1 MSSLW
6 QDLRYAL
13 RLLRRAPM
21 FTAVAVLTLALGLGA
36 NISIFSLV
44 DTIYFRSLPLA
55 DPDRTLRVLD
65 SNRGPDGHL
74 STFGMHSPNVV
85 MFRETASAFDGM
97 VALSGNSLTLAG
109 GTEPER
115 ISVVYR
121 SKGWSSTLKVQPVLG
136 RDFLPEEERKG
147 LGSGS
152 ALISDRLWQRRFGGK
167 ASVLQQSVT
176 LGNQIFRVVGV
187 MPHAFNFPYDADI
200 WLPYAVDRTDP
211 SREFAVFAHIKPGFT
226 PQQARESLAQA
237 TARIKET
244 YPATPPGYQVASITL
259 RENLNDNQERTMF
272 ALLCVV
278 GFLLLL
284 TCINIANLLLARSAV
299 RAREFAIRAA
309 LGASRA
315 RQLQQSMTESV
326 LLAVAG
332 CGCALLLSS
341 WLNRYLATLLPADFR
356 LQLGMLTPEL
366 DHRVLLFGLTLSLM
380 TGIFAGLFPGLGH
393 ARDDSANALRQAG
406 RSGSGAG
413 RTAHRVL
420 NGFVIAQTAL
430 ALVLTAGAALM
441 TEHFRRLQTRDLGF
455 EPHQLLTM
463 QITPSQMDYPAGPHR
478 TVLLD
483 RMLQAVRATP
493 GVSAVAATTVNP
505 LGGGTWGAPI
515 IIEGTDISERRADFI
530 VNHRL
535 VSSDIFHTMNIP
547 VLRGRPF
554 SDLDNERGE
563 PVAIV
568 SKDMAQRFWPN
579 VDALGKRLRMDRPN
593 ARWLTV
599 VGIVGNVHDA
609 GDPGDPR
616 ETWYLPYAQNAE
628 TAAADSIYLMVRVR
642 SDSPSSMVSS
652 IKQAVWQADKSLAV
666 YDISLMDR
674 YYSETL
680 ERDRLG
686 ARVMSFFGGFG
697 LLLAALGVYGVMAF
711 SVIQRTHEIGIR
723 MALGAT
729 SNQVLS
735 SVLLR
740 GLKLSCAG
748 LAIGVLVTVAMNRVF
763 TSFLSEVH
771 GLEIVPLLFSAGVLL
786 AVAFVACYV
795 PARRGASLDPLVAL
809 RFD

>member
-1 MSSLW
+1 
-6 QDLRYAL
+6 
-13 RLLRRAPM
+13 M
-21 FTAVAVLTLALGLGA
+21 FTAVAILTLALGLGA
-36 NISIFSLV
+36 NISIFCLV
-44 DTIYFRSLPLA
+44 NTIFFRILPLA

-74 STFGMHSPNVV
+74 STFGMHSPHVV
-85 MFRETASAFDGM
+85 MFRESASAFDGM
-97 VALSGNSLTLAG
+97 VALSGDSLTLAG
-109 GTEPER
+109 GTEPQR

-121 SKGWSSTLKVQPVLG
+121 SAGWSSTLKVQPILG
-136 RDFLPEEERKG
+136 RDFLPQEESKG
-147 LGSGS
+147 LGSGV
-152 ALISDRLWQRRFGGK
+152 ALISDRLWQRRFGGS

-176 LGNQIFRVVGV
+176 LDNQIFRVVGI
-187 MPHAFNFPYDADI
+187 MPRSFNFPYDADI
-200 WLPYAVDRTDP
+200 WLPFAVDRIDP
-211 SREFAVFAHIKPGFT
+211 AREFAVFAHIKPGFT
-226 PQQARESLAQA
+226 AQQAHESLTQI
-237 TARIKET
+237 TARIKEI
-244 YPATPPGYQVASITL
+244 YPATPPGYQVTSITL

-284 TCINIANLLLARSAV
+284 TCVNVANLLLARSAV

-315 RQLQQSMTESV
+315 RQLQQTMTESL
-326 LLAVAG
+326 LLAIAG

-341 WLNRYLATLLPADFR
+341 WLNRYLATLLPSDFR
-356 LQLGMLTPEL
+356 LQLGMSIPEL
-366 DHRVLLFGLTLSLM
+366 DHRVLLFGITLSLLA
-380 TGIFAGLFPGLGH
+380 GIFAGLFPGLGH
-393 ARDDSANALRQAG
+393 ARDDSANTLKQAG
-406 RSGSGAG
+406 RSGSGGG
-413 RTAHRVL
+413 RTTHRLL

-441 TEHFRRLQTRDLGF
+441 NEHFRGLQTRDLGF
-455 EPHQLLTM
+455 ETHQLLTM
-463 QITPSQMDYPAGPHR
+463 QITPSQINYPPGSRR
-478 TVLLD
+478 TVLVD
-483 RMLQAVRATP
+483 RMLHAVCATP
-493 GVSAVAATTVNP
+493 GIAAAAATTVNP

-515 IIEGTDISERRADFI
+515 IIEGTEAGGRNADFI

-535 VSSDIFHTMNIP
+535 VSSDIFRTMNIP
-547 VLRGRPF
+547 LLRGRTF
-554 SDLDNERGE
+554 SDLDNERGQ

-579 VDALGKRLRMDRPN
+579 ADALGKRLRMDRPN
-593 ARWLTV
+593 APWLTV

-616 ETWYLPYAQNAE
+616 ETWYLPYAQNAG
-628 TAAADSIYLMVRVR
+628 TAAADSIYLMVRVQ
-642 SDSPSSMVSS
+642 SDSPTVVASV
-652 IKQAVWQADKSLAV
+652 KQAVWQADKTLAV
-666 YDISLMDR
+666 YDVSLMDR
-674 YYSETL
+674 YYSESL

-711 SVIQRTHEIGIR
+711 AVIQRTHEIGIR

-735 SVLLR
+735 GVLLR
-740 GLKLSCAG
+740 GLRLSCAG
-748 LAIGVLVTVAMNRVF
+748 LVIGLLITIAMNRVL
-763 TSFLSEVH
+763 TSFLTEVH

-786 AVAFVACYV
+786 AVAFAASYV
-795 PARRGASLDPLVAL
+795 PARRGAALDPLVAL

>member
-6 QDLRYAL
+6 QDLRYTL

-44 DTIYFRSLPLA
+44 NTIYFRSLPLA

-74 STFGMHSPNVV
+74 STFGMHSPHVV

-97 VALSGNSLTLAG
+97 VALSGDSLTLAG

-121 SKGWSSTLKVQPVLG
+121 SEGWSSTLKVQPTMG

-147 LGSGS
+147 LGSGV
-152 ALISDRLWQRRFGGK
+152 ALISSRLWQRRFGGSTS
-167 ASVLQQSVT
+167 ALQQSVT
-176 LGNQIFRVVGV
+176 LDNQIFRVVGV
-187 MPHAFNFPYDADI
+187 MPAGFNFPYDADV
-200 WLPYAVDRTDP
+200 WLPFAVDRTNP
-211 SREFAVFAHIKPGFT
+211 AREFAVFTHIKPGVT
-226 PQQARESLAQA
+226 PEQARESLAQV

-244 YPATPPGYQVASITL
+244 YPVTPPGYEVTSITL
-259 RENLNDNQERTMF
+259 RENLNGNQERTMF

-284 TCINIANLLLARSAV
+284 TCVNVANLLLARSAV

-315 RQLQQSMTESV
+315 RQLQQTMTESV
-326 LLAVAG
+326 LLAIAG

-341 WLNRYLATLLPADFR
+341 WLNRYLATLLPSDFR
-356 LQLGMLTPEL
+356 LQLGMPTPEL
-366 DHRVLLFGLTLSLM
+366 DHRVLLFGLTLSLLA
-380 TGIFAGLFPGLGH
+380 GIFAGLFPGLGN
-393 ARDDSANALRQAG
+393 ARDNSANALKQAG

-413 RTAHRVL
+413 RVTHRVL

-441 TEHFRRLQTRDLGF
+441 AEHFRRLQTLELGF

-463 QITPSQMDYPAGPHR
+463 QITPSQIDYPAGPRR
-478 TVLLD
+478 TVLVD

-493 GVSAVAATTVNP
+493 GVTAAAATTVNP
-505 LGGGTWGAPI
+505 LGGGTWSAPI
-515 IIEGTDISERRADFI
+515 IIEGTDISGRSADYI

-547 VLRGRPF
+547 VLRGRAF
-554 SDLDNERGE
+554 SELDNDRSER
-563 PVAIV
+563 VAIV

-579 VDALGKRLRMDRPN
+579 ADALGKRLRIDRPN
-593 ARWLTV
+593 ASWLTV
-599 VGIVGNVHDA
+599 VGIVGNVHDT

-616 ETWYLPYAQNAE
+616 ETWYLPYSQNAG

-642 SDSPSSMVSS
+642 SDSASLVTG
-652 IKQAVWQADKSLAV
+652 IKQAMWQADKSLAV

-674 YYSETL
+674 YYSESL

-711 SVIQRTHEIGIR
+711 AVIQRTHEIGIR

-735 SVLLR
+735 EVLIR
-740 GLKLSCAG
+740 GLRLSCAG
-748 LAIGVLVTVAMNRVF
+748 LVIGVLITVGMNRVL

-786 AVAFVACYV
+786 VVAFAACYV
-795 PARRGASLDPLVAL
+795 PARRGAALDPLVAL

>member
-1 MSSLW
+1 MASLW

-21 FTAVAVLTLALGLGA
+21 FTTVAVLTLALGLGA

-44 DTIYFRSLPLA
+44 NTIYFRSLPLA
-55 DPDRTLRVLD
+55 DPDRNLRVLD

-74 STFGMHSPNVV
+74 STFGMHSPHVV

-97 VALSGNSLTLAG
+97 VALSGDSLTLAG

-121 SKGWSSTLKVQPVLG
+121 SEGWSSTLKVQPMLG

-147 LGSGS
+147 LGSGI
-152 ALISDRLWQRRFGGK
+152 ALISNRLWQRRFGGS
-167 ASVLQQSVT
+167 ASALQQSVT

-187 MPHAFNFPYDADI
+187 MPHGFNFPYDADI
-200 WLPYAVDRTDP
+200 WLPFAVDRLDP
-211 SREFAVFAHIKPGFT
+211 AREFAVFAHIKPGLT
-226 PQQARESLAQA
+226 AQRARESLAQV

-244 YPATPPGYQVASITL
+244 YPVTPPGYEVASITL

-284 TCINIANLLLARSAV
+284 TCVNIANLLLARSAV

-315 RQLQQSMTESV
+315 RQLQQNMTESI

-332 CGCALLLSS
+332 CACALLLSS
-341 WLNRYLATLLPADFR
+341 WLNRYLATLLPSDFR
-356 LQLGMLTPEL
+356 LQLGMPTPEL
-366 DHRVLLFGLTLSLM
+366 DHRVLLFGITLSLLA
-380 TGIFAGLFPGLGH
+380 GIFAGLFPGLGH
-393 ARDDSANALRQAG
+393 ARDASANALRQAE

-441 TEHFRRLQTRDLGF
+441 TEHLRRLQIRDLGF
-455 EPHQLLTM
+455 DPHQLLTM
-463 QITPSQMDYPAGPHR
+463 EITPSQYDYPAGPRR
-478 TVLLD
+478 TVLLNS
-483 RMLQAVRATP
+483 MLQAIRTTP
-493 GVSAVAATTVNP
+493 GVAAVAATTVNP
-505 LGGGTWGAPI
+505 LGGGTWGAPVI
-515 IIEGTDISERRADFI
+515 VEGTDISGRSADFI

-535 VSSDIFHTMNIP
+535 VSSDIFHTMDIP
-547 VLRGRPF
+547 VLRGRAF

-579 VDALGKRLRMDRPN
+579 ADALGKHICMDRPN

-642 SDSPSSMVSS
+642 SDSPSMVSS
-652 IKQAVWQADKSLAV
+652 IKQAVWQADKSLAL

-674 YYSETL
+674 YYSESL

-735 SVLLR
+735 GVLMR
-740 GLKLSCAG
+740 GLKLSSAG
-748 LAIGVLVTVAMNRVF
+748 LAIGVLVTVAMNRVL

-771 GLEIVPLLFSAGVLL
+771 GLEILPLLFSAGVLL

-795 PARRGASLDPLVAL
+795 PARRGAGLDPLVAL

>member
-13 RLLRRAPM
+13 RLLGRAPM
-21 FTAVAVLTLALGLGA
+21 FTAVAILTLALGLGA

-44 DTIYFRSLPLA
+44 NTIFFRTLPLA
-55 DPDRTLRVLD
+55 DPDRTLRILD

-74 STFGMHSPNVV
+74 STFGMHSPHVV
-85 MFRETASAFDGM
+85 MLRETESAFDGM
-97 VALSGNSLTLAG
+97 VALSGESQTLLG

-121 SKGWSSTLKVQPVLG
+121 SEGWSSTLKVQPILG
-136 RDFLPEEERKG
+136 RDFLPQEEKKG
-147 LGSGS
+147 TGSGV
-152 ALISDRLWQRRFGGK
+152 ALISDRLWQRRFGGSD
-167 ASVLQQSVT
+167 SVLEQNVT
-176 LGNQIFRVVGV
+176 LDNQIFRVVGV
-187 MPHAFNFPYDADI
+187 LPRGFNFPYDADI
-200 WLPYAVDRTDP
+200 WLPLTVDRTDP
-211 SREFAVFAHIKPGFT
+211 AREFAVFTHIKPGFT
-226 PQQARESLAQA
+226 PKQALESLVPV
-237 TARIKET
+237 TARIKEI
-244 YPATPPGYQVASITL
+244 YPATPPGYQLTGITL
-259 RENLNDNQERTMF
+259 RENLNDNQARTMF

-284 TCINIANLLLARSAV
+284 TCVNVANLLLARSAV

-315 RQLQQSMTESV
+315 RQLQQTMTESL
-326 LLAVAG
+326 LLAIAG
-332 CGCALLLSS
+332 CGCALLLST
-341 WLNRYLATLLPADFR
+341 WLNRYLATLLPSDFR
-356 LQLGMLTPEL
+356 LQLGMPAPEL
-366 DHRVLLFGLTLSLM
+366 DHRVLLFGVTLALLA
-380 TGIFAGLFPGLGH
+380 GIFAGLFPGLGH
-393 ARDDSANALRQAG
+393 ARNDSANTLRQAG
-406 RSGSGAG
+406 RSGSGGG
-413 RTAHRVL
+413 RTTHRVL

-441 TEHFRRLQTRDLGF
+441 TEHFRRLETRDLGF

-463 QITPSQMDYPAGPHR
+463 QITPSQIDYPAGSRR
-478 TVLLD
+478 TVLID
-483 RMLQAVRATP
+483 RMLQAIRATP
-493 GVSAVAATTVNP
+493 GVAAVAATTVNP

-515 IIEGTDISERRADFI
+515 IIEGTDISGRSADFI

-547 VLRGRPF
+547 VLRGRAF
-554 SDLDNERGE
+554 TDLDSERSQ

-579 VDALGKRLRMDRPN
+579 TDALGKRLRVDRPN
-593 ARWLTV
+593 AAWLTV
-599 VGIVGNVHDA
+599 VGIVGNVQDA

-616 ETWYLPYAQNAE
+616 ETWYLPYPQNAG

-642 SDSPSSMVSS
+642 SDSPALVSS

-674 YYSETL
+674 YYSESL

-711 SVIQRTHEIGIR
+711 AVIQRTHEIGIR

-729 SNQVLS
+729 SRQVLS
-735 SVLLR
+735 GVLLR
-740 GLKLSCAG
+740 GLRLSCAG
-748 LAIGVLVTVAMNRVF
+748 LFLGLVMTVAMNRVLA
-763 TSFLSEVH
+763 SFLSEVH
-771 GLEIVPLLFSAGVLL
+771 GLETVPLIFSAVVLL
-786 AVAFVACYV
+786 VVAFAACYL
-795 PARRGASLDPLVAL
+795 PARRGAALDPLVAL

>member
-1 MSSLW
+1 
-6 QDLRYAL
+6 
-13 RLLRRAPM
+13 M
-21 FTAVAVLTLALGLGA
+21 FTAAAVLTLALGLGA

-44 DTIYFRSLPLA
+44 NTIYYRSLPLA

-74 STFGMHSPNVV
+74 STFGMHSPHVV
-85 MFRETASAFDGM
+85 VFRETASAFDGV
-97 VALSGNSLTLAG
+97 VALSGDSLTLVG
-109 GTEPER
+109 GIEPER

-121 SKGWSSTLKVQPVLG
+121 SEGWSSTLKVQPFFG
-136 RDFLPEEERKG
+136 RDFLPQEESKG
-147 LGSGS
+147 LGSGV
-152 ALISDRLWQRRFGGK
+152 ALISDRLWQRRFGGS
-167 ASVLQQSVT
+167 ASVLEQNVT
-176 LGNQIFRVVGV
+176 LDNRIFRVVGV
-187 MPHAFNFPYDADI
+187 MPRGFNFPYDADI
-200 WLPYAVDRTDP
+200 WLPFAVDRIDP
-211 SREFAVFAHIKPGFT
+211 AREFAVFAHFKPGLT
-226 PQQARESLAQA
+226 PRQAREALAPV
-237 TARIKET
+237 TARIKEI
-244 YPATPPGYQVASITL
+244 YPATPPGYQLTSVTL
-259 RENLNDNQERTMF
+259 RENLNDNQARTMF

-284 TCINIANLLLARSAV
+284 TCVNVANLLLGRSAV

-309 LGASRA
+309 LGATRA
-315 RQLQQSMTESV
+315 RQLQQTMTESV
-326 LLAVAG
+326 LLALAG

-341 WLNRYLATLLPADFR
+341 WLNRYLATLLPSDFR
-356 LQLGMLTPEL
+356 LQLGMPTPEL
-366 DHRVLLFGLTLSLM
+366 DHRVLLFGLTLSLL
-380 TGIFAGLFPGLGH
+380 TGIFAGLFPGLSNSQ
-393 ARDDSANALRQAG
+393 DDSANTLKQAG
-406 RSGSGAG
+406 RAGSGGG
-413 RTAHRVL
+413 RVAHRVL
-420 NGFVIAQTAL
+420 NAFVIAQTAL

-463 QITPSQMDYPAGPHR
+463 QITPSQIDYSAGSRR
-478 TVLLD
+478 TVLVD
-483 RMLQAVRATP
+483 GMLQAIRSTP
-493 GVSAVAATTVNP
+493 GVAAVAATTVNP
-505 LGGGTWGAPI
+505 LGGGTWSAPI
-515 IIEGTDISERRADFI
+515 IIEGTDISGRSADFI

-535 VSSDIFHTMNIP
+535 VSSDLFHTMNIP
-547 VLRGRPF
+547 VLRGRAF

-579 VDALGKRLRMDRPN
+579 ADALGKRLRVDRPN

-628 TAAADSIYLMVRVR
+628 TAAAESIYLMVRVR
-642 SDSPSSMVSS
+642 SDSPSMAGS

-666 YDISLMDR
+666 YDISMMDR
-674 YYSETL
+674 YYSESL

-729 SNQVLS
+729 SHQVLS
-735 SVLLR
+735 GVLLR

-748 LAIGVLVTVAMNRVF
+748 LAIGLLVTIAVSRVL
-763 TSFLSEVH
+763 TRFLSEVH

-786 AVAFVACYV
+786 AVAFIACYV
-795 PARRGASLDPLVAL
+795 PARRGAALDPLVAL

>member
-1 MSSLW
+1 MSSFW
-6 QDLRYAL
+6 QDLQYAL
-13 RLLRRAPM
+13 RLLRRAPL
-21 FTAVAVLTLALGLGA
+21 FTAIAVLTLALGLGA

-44 DTIYFRSLPLA
+44 NTIFFRTLPLA

-74 STFGMHSPNVV
+74 SAFGMQSPHVV
-85 MFRETASAFDGM
+85 MFRESASAFDGM
-97 VALSGNSLTLAG
+97 VALSGESLTLAG

-121 SKGWSSTLKVQPVLG
+121 TAGWSSTLKVQPVLG
-136 RDFLPEEERKG
+136 RDFLPQEESKG
-147 LGSGS
+147 LGSGVS
-152 ALISDRLWQRRFGGK
+152 LISDRLWQRRFGGS
-167 ASVLQQSVT
+167 ASVLQLSVT
-176 LGNQIFRVVGV
+176 LDNQIFRVVGV
-187 MPHAFNFPYDADI
+187 MPRSFNFPYDTDI
-200 WLPYAVDRTDP
+200 WLPFAVDRMDAA
-211 SREFAVFAHIKPGFT
+211 REFAVFGHIKPGFT
-226 PQQARESLAQA
+226 PQQANESLGQV

-244 YPATPPGYQVASITL
+244 YPATPPGYQVTSITL

-284 TCINIANLLLARSAV
+284 TCVNVANLLLARSAA

-315 RQLQQSMTESV
+315 RQLQQSMTESL

-341 WLNRYLATLLPADFR
+341 WLNRYLATLLPSDFR
-356 LQLGMLTPEL
+356 LQLGIAIPEL
-366 DHRVLLFGLTLSLM
+366 DHRVLLFGATLSLFA
-380 TGIFAGLFPGLGH
+380 GIFAGLFPGLGH
-393 ARDDSANALRQAG
+393 ERDDSANTLKQAG
-406 RSGSGAG
+406 RSGSGGG
-413 RTAHRVL
+413 RTTHRVL

-455 EPHQLLTM
+455 ETHQLLTM
-463 QITPSQMDYPAGPHR
+463 QITPSQINYPPGSRR
-478 TVLLD
+478 TVLVD
-483 RMLQAVRATP
+483 RMLQTIRATP
-493 GVSAVAATTVNP
+493 GVAAAAATTVNP

-515 IIEGTDISERRADFI
+515 IIEGMDISGRSADFI

-547 VLRGRPF
+547 VLRGRAF
-554 SDLDNERGE
+554 SDLDNERGR

-579 VDALGKRLRMDRPN
+579 ADALGKRLRVDRPN
-593 ARWLTV
+593 APWLTV

-616 ETWYLPYAQNAE
+616 ETWYLPYAQNAG
-628 TAAADSIYLMVRVR
+628 TAAADSIYLMVRVQ
-642 SDSPSSMVSS
+642 SDSSSLVASV
-652 IKQAVWQADKSLAV
+652 KQAVWQADKTLAV
-666 YDISLMDR
+666 YDVSLMDR
-674 YYSETL
+674 YYSKSL

-711 SVIQRTHEIGIR
+711 AVIQRTHEIGIR

-735 SVLLR
+735 GVLLR
-740 GLKLSCAG
+740 GLRLSCSG
-748 LAIGVLVTVAMNRVF
+748 LVIGLLITIALNRVL
-763 TSFLSEVH
+763 TTFLSEVH
-771 GLEIVPLLFSAGVLL
+771 RLEMVPLLFSAGVLL
-786 AVAFVACYV
+786 AVAFAACYV
-795 PARRGASLDPLVAL
+795 PARRGAALDPLVAL
-809 RFD
+809 RFE

>member
-13 RLLRRAPM
+13 RLLGRAPM
-21 FTAVAVLTLALGLGA
+21 FTAVAILTLALGLGA

-44 DTIYFRSLPLA
+44 NTIFFRTLPLA
-55 DPDRTLRVLD
+55 DPDRTLRILD

-74 STFGMHSPNVV
+74 STFGMHSPHVV
-85 MFRETASAFDGM
+85 MLRETESAFDGM
-97 VALSGNSLTLAG
+97 VALSGESQTLLG

-121 SKGWSSTLKVQPVLG
+121 SEGWSSTLKVQPILG
-136 RDFLPEEERKG
+136 RDFLPQEEKKG
-147 LGSGS
+147 TGSGV
-152 ALISDRLWQRRFGGK
+152 ALISDRLWQRRFGGS
-167 ASVLQQSVT
+167 ASVLEQNVT
-176 LGNQIFRVVGV
+176 LDNQIFRVVGV
-187 MPHAFNFPYDADI
+187 LPRGFNFPYDADI
-200 WLPYAVDRTDP
+200 WLPLTVDRTDP
-211 SREFAVFAHIKPGFT
+211 AREFAVFTHIKPGFT
-226 PQQARESLAQA
+226 SKQALESLVPV
-237 TARIKET
+237 TARIKEI
-244 YPATPPGYQVASITL
+244 YPATPPGYQLTGITL
-259 RENLNDNQERTMF
+259 RENLNDNQARTMF

-284 TCINIANLLLARSAV
+284 TCVNVANLLLARSAV

-315 RQLQQSMTESV
+315 RQLQQTMTESL
-326 LLAVAG
+326 LLAIAG
-332 CGCALLLSS
+332 CGCALLLST
-341 WLNRYLATLLPADFR
+341 WLNRYLATLLPSDFR
-356 LQLGMLTPEL
+356 LQLGMPAPEL
-366 DHRVLLFGLTLSLM
+366 DHRVLLFGVTLALLA
-380 TGIFAGLFPGLGH
+380 GIFAGLFPGLGH
-393 ARDDSANALRQAG
+393 ARNDSANTLRQAG
-406 RSGSGAG
+406 RSGSGGG
-413 RTAHRVL
+413 RTTHRVL

-430 ALVLTAGAALM
+430 ALVLTAGATLM
-441 TEHFRRLQTRDLGF
+441 TEHFRRLETRDLGF

-463 QITPSQMDYPAGPHR
+463 QITPSQIDYPAGSRR
-478 TVLLD
+478 TVLID
-483 RMLQAVRATP
+483 RMLQAIRATP
-493 GVSAVAATTVNP
+493 GVAAVAATTVNP

-515 IIEGTDISERRADFI
+515 IIEGTDISGRSADFI

-547 VLRGRPF
+547 VLRGRAF
-554 SDLDNERGE
+554 TDLDSERSQ

-579 VDALGKRLRMDRPN
+579 TDALGKRLRVDRPN
-593 ARWLTV
+593 AAWLTV
-599 VGIVGNVHDA
+599 VGIVGNVQDA

-616 ETWYLPYAQNAE
+616 ETWYLPYSQNAG

-642 SDSPSSMVSS
+642 SDSPALVSS

-674 YYSETL
+674 YYSESL

-711 SVIQRTHEIGIR
+711 AVIQRMHEIGIR

-735 SVLLR
+735 GVLLR
-740 GLKLSCAG
+740 GLRLSCAG
-748 LAIGVLVTVAMNRVF
+748 LFLGLVMTVAMNRVLA
-763 TSFLSEVH
+763 SFLSEVH
-771 GLEIVPLLFSAGVLL
+771 GLETVPLIFSAVVLL
-786 AVAFVACYV
+786 VVAFAACYL
-795 PARRGASLDPLVAL
+795 PARRGAALDPLVAL

>member
-13 RLLRRAPM
+13 RLLGRAPM
-21 FTAVAVLTLALGLGA
+21 FTAVAILTLALGLGA

-44 DTIYFRSLPLA
+44 NTIFFRTLPLA
-55 DPDRTLRVLD
+55 DPDRTLRILD

-74 STFGMHSPNVV
+74 STFGMHSPHVV
-85 MFRETASAFDGM
+85 MLRETESAFDGM
-97 VALSGNSLTLAG
+97 VALSGESQTLLG

-121 SKGWSSTLKVQPVLG
+121 SEGWSSTLKVQPILG
-136 RDFLPEEERKG
+136 RDFLPQEEKKG
-147 LGSGS
+147 TGSGV
-152 ALISDRLWQRRFGGK
+152 ALISDRLWQRRFGGS
-167 ASVLQQSVT
+167 ASVLEQNVT
-176 LGNQIFRVVGV
+176 LDNQIFRVVGV
-187 MPHAFNFPYDADI
+187 LPRGFNFPYDADI
-200 WLPYAVDRTDP
+200 WLPLTVDRTDP
-211 SREFAVFAHIKPGFT
+211 AREFAVFTHIKPGFT
-226 PQQARESLAQA
+226 PKQALESLVPV
-237 TARIKET
+237 TARIKEI
-244 YPATPPGYQVASITL
+244 YPATPPGYQLTGITL
-259 RENLNDNQERTMF
+259 RENLNDNQARTMF

-284 TCINIANLLLARSAV
+284 TCVNVANLLLARSAV

-315 RQLQQSMTESV
+315 RQLQQTMTESL
-326 LLAVAG
+326 LLAIAG
-332 CGCALLLSS
+332 CGCALLLTT
-341 WLNRYLATLLPADFR
+341 WLNRYLATLLPSDFR
-356 LQLGMLTPEL
+356 LQLGMPAPEL
-366 DHRVLLFGLTLSLM
+366 DHRVLLFGVTLALLA
-380 TGIFAGLFPGLGH
+380 GIFAGLFPGLGH
-393 ARDDSANALRQAG
+393 ARNDSANTLRQAG
-406 RSGSGAG
+406 RSGSGGG
-413 RTAHRVL
+413 RTTHRVL

-441 TEHFRRLQTRDLGF
+441 TEHFRRLETRDLGF

-463 QITPSQMDYPAGPHR
+463 QITPSQIDYPAGSRR
-478 TVLLD
+478 TVLID
-483 RMLQAVRATP
+483 RMLQAIRATP
-493 GVSAVAATTVNP
+493 GVAAVAATTVNP

-515 IIEGTDISERRADFI
+515 IIEGTDISGRSADFI

-547 VLRGRPF
+547 VLRGRAF
-554 SDLDNERGE
+554 TDLDSERSQ

-579 VDALGKRLRMDRPN
+579 TDALGKRLRVDRPN
-593 ARWLTV
+593 AAWLTV
-599 VGIVGNVHDA
+599 VGIVGNVQDA

-616 ETWYLPYAQNAE
+616 ETWYLPYPQNAG

-642 SDSPSSMVSS
+642 SDSPALVSS

-674 YYSETL
+674 YYSESL

-711 SVIQRTHEIGIR
+711 AVIQRTHEIGIR

-729 SNQVLS
+729 SGQVLS
-735 SVLLR
+735 GVLLR
-740 GLKLSCAG
+740 GLRLSCAG
-748 LAIGVLVTVAMNRVF
+748 LFLGMVMTVAMNRVLA
-763 TSFLSEVH
+763 SFLSEVH
-771 GLEIVPLLFSAGVLL
+771 GLETVPLIFSAVVLL
-786 AVAFVACYV
+786 VVAFAACYL
-795 PARRGASLDPLVAL
+795 PARRGAALDPLVAL

>member
-6 QDLRYAL
+6 QDLHYAL

-21 FTAVAVLTLALGLGA
+21 FTAVAILTLALGLGA

-44 DTIYFRSLPLA
+44 NTIFFRTLPLA

-74 STFGMHSPNVV
+74 STFGMHSPHVV
-85 MFRETASAFDGM
+85 MFRESASAFDGM
-97 VALSGNSLTLAG
+97 VALSGDSLTLAG
-109 GTEPER
+109 GTEPQR

-121 SKGWSSTLKVQPVLG
+121 SAGWSSTLKVQPILG
-136 RDFLPEEERKG
+136 RDFLPQEESKG
-147 LGSGS
+147 LGSGV
-152 ALISDRLWQRRFGGK
+152 ALISDRLWQRRFGGS

-176 LGNQIFRVVGV
+176 LDNQIFRVVGI
-187 MPHAFNFPYDADI
+187 MPRSFNFPYDADI
-200 WLPYAVDRTDP
+200 WLPFAVDRIDP
-211 SREFAVFAHIKPGFT
+211 AREFAVFAHIKPGFT
-226 PQQARESLAQA
+226 AQQAHESLTQI
-237 TARIKET
+237 TARIKEI
-244 YPATPPGYQVASITL
+244 YPATPPGYQVTSITL

-284 TCINIANLLLARSAV
+284 TCVNVANLLLARSAV

-315 RQLQQSMTESV
+315 RQLQQTVTESL
-326 LLAVAG
+326 LLAIAG

-341 WLNRYLATLLPADFR
+341 WLNRYLATLLPSDFR
-356 LQLGMLTPEL
+356 LQLGMSIPEL
-366 DHRVLLFGLTLSLM
+366 DHRVLLFSITLSLLA
-380 TGIFAGLFPGLGH
+380 GIFAGLFPGLGH
-393 ARDDSANALRQAG
+393 ARDDSANTLKQAG
-406 RSGSGAG
+406 RSGSGGG
-413 RTAHRVL
+413 RTTHRLL

-455 EPHQLLTM
+455 ETHQLLTM
-463 QITPSQMDYPAGPHR
+463 QITPSQINYPPGSRR
-478 TVLLD
+478 TVLVD
-483 RMLQAVRATP
+483 RMLHAVCATP
-493 GVSAVAATTVNP
+493 GVAAAAATTVNP

-515 IIEGTDISERRADFI
+515 IIEGTEAGGRNADFI

-535 VSSDIFHTMNIP
+535 VSSDIFRTMNIP
-547 VLRGRPF
+547 LLRGRTF
-554 SDLDNERGE
+554 SDLDNERGQ

-579 VDALGKRLRMDRPN
+579 GNALGKRLRMDRPN
-593 ARWLTV
+593 APWLTV

-616 ETWYLPYAQNAE
+616 ETWYLPYAQNAG
-628 TAAADSIYLMVRVR
+628 TAAADSIYLMVRVQ
-642 SDSPSSMVSS
+642 SDSPTLVASV
-652 IKQAVWQADKSLAV
+652 KQAVWQADKTLAV
-666 YDISLMDR
+666 YDVSLMDR
-674 YYSETL
+674 YYSESL

-686 ARVMSFFGGFG
+686 TRVMSFFGGFG

-711 SVIQRTHEIGIR
+711 AVTQRTHEIGIR

-735 SVLLR
+735 GVLLR
-740 GLKLSCAG
+740 GLRLSCAG
-748 LAIGVLVTVAMNRVF
+748 LVIGLLITVAMNRVL
-763 TSFLSEVH
+763 TSFLTEVH
-771 GLEIVPLLFSAGVLL
+771 GLEIVPLIFSAGVLL
-786 AVAFVACYV
+786 VVALASCYV
-795 PARRGASLDPLVAL
+795 PARRGAALDPLVAL

>member
-13 RLLRRAPM
+13 RLLGRAPM
-21 FTAVAVLTLALGLGA
+21 FTAVAILTLALGLGA

-44 DTIYFRSLPLA
+44 NTIFFRTLPLA
-55 DPDRTLRVLD
+55 DPDRTLRILD

-74 STFGMHSPNVV
+74 STFGMHSPHVV
-85 MFRETASAFDGM
+85 MLRETESAFDGM
-97 VALSGNSLTLAG
+97 VALSGESQTLLG

-121 SKGWSSTLKVQPVLG
+121 SEGWSSTLKVQPILG
-136 RDFLPEEERKG
+136 RDFLPQEEKKG
-147 LGSGS
+147 TGSGV
-152 ALISDRLWQRRFGGK
+152 ALISDRLWQRRFGGSD
-167 ASVLQQSVT
+167 SVLEQNVT
-176 LGNQIFRVVGV
+176 LDNQIFRVVGV
-187 MPHAFNFPYDADI
+187 LPRGFNFPYDADI
-200 WLPYAVDRTDP
+200 WLPLTVDRTDP
-211 SREFAVFAHIKPGFT
+211 AREFAVFTHIKPGFT
-226 PQQARESLAQA
+226 PKQALESLVPV
-237 TARIKET
+237 TARIKEI
-244 YPATPPGYQVASITL
+244 YPATPPGYQLTGITL
-259 RENLNDNQERTMF
+259 RENLNDNQARTMF

-284 TCINIANLLLARSAV
+284 TCVNVANLLLARSAV

-315 RQLQQSMTESV
+315 RQLQQTMTESL
-326 LLAVAG
+326 LLAIAG
-332 CGCALLLSS
+332 CGCALLLST
-341 WLNRYLATLLPADFR
+341 WLNRYLATLLPSDFR
-356 LQLGMLTPEL
+356 LQLGMPAPEL
-366 DHRVLLFGLTLSLM
+366 DHRVLLFGVTLALLA
-380 TGIFAGLFPGLGH
+380 GIFAGLFPGLGH
-393 ARDDSANALRQAG
+393 ARNDSANTLRQAG
-406 RSGSGAG
+406 RSGSGGG
-413 RTAHRVL
+413 RTTHRVL

-441 TEHFRRLQTRDLGF
+441 TEHFRRLETRDLGF

-463 QITPSQMDYPAGPHR
+463 QITPSQIDYPAGSRR
-478 TVLLD
+478 TVLID
-483 RMLQAVRATP
+483 RMLQAIRATP
-493 GVSAVAATTVNP
+493 GVAAVAATTVNP

-515 IIEGTDISERRADFI
+515 IIEGTDISGRSADFI

-547 VLRGRPF
+547 VLRGRAF
-554 SDLDNERGE
+554 TDLDSERSQ

-579 VDALGKRLRMDRPN
+579 TDALGKRLRVDRPN
-593 ARWLTV
+593 AAWLTV
-599 VGIVGNVHDA
+599 VGIVGNVQDA

-616 ETWYLPYAQNAE
+616 ETWYLPYSQNAG

-642 SDSPSSMVSS
+642 SDSPPLVSS

-674 YYSETL
+674 YYSESL

-711 SVIQRTHEIGIR
+711 AVIQRTHEIGIR

-729 SNQVLS
+729 SRQVLS
-735 SVLLR
+735 GVLLR
-740 GLKLSCAG
+740 GLRLSCAG
-748 LAIGVLVTVAMNRVF
+748 LFLGLVMTVAMNRVLA
-763 TSFLSEVH
+763 SFLSEVH
-771 GLEIVPLLFSAGVLL
+771 GLETVPLIFSAVVLL
-786 AVAFVACYV
+786 VVAFAACYL
-795 PARRGASLDPLVAL
+795 PARRGAALDPLVAL

>member
-1 MSSLW
+1 MSSFW
-6 QDLRYAL
+6 QDLQHAL
-13 RLLRRAPM
+13 RLLRRAPT
-21 FTAVAVLTLALGLGA
+21 FTAIAVLTLALGLGA

-44 DTIYFRSLPLA
+44 NTIFFRTLPLA

-74 STFGMHSPNVV
+74 STFGMHSPHVV
-85 MFRETASAFDGM
+85 MFRESASVFDGM
-97 VALSGNSLTLAG
+97 VALSGESLTLAD

-121 SKGWSSTLKVQPVLG
+121 SAGWSSTLKMQPILG
-136 RDFLPEEERKG
+136 RDFLSQEESKG
-147 LGSGS
+147 LGSGV
-152 ALISDRLWQRRFGGK
+152 ALVSDRLWQRRFGGS

-176 LGNQIFRVVGV
+176 LDNQIFRVVGV
-187 MPHAFNFPYDADI
+187 MPRSFNFPYDADI
-200 WLPYAVDRTDP
+200 WLPFAVDRMDAA
-211 SREFAVFAHIKPGFT
+211 REFAVFAHIKPGFT
-226 PQQARESLAQA
+226 LQQARESLAPV

-244 YPATPPGYQVASITL
+244 YPATPPGYQVTSITL

-272 ALLCVV
+272 ALLCIV

-284 TCINIANLLLARSAV
+284 TCVNVANLLLARSAA

-315 RQLQQSMTESV
+315 RQLQQTMTESL

-341 WLNRYLATLLPADFR
+341 WLNRYLATLLPSDFR
-356 LQLGMLTPEL
+356 LQLGMPIPEI
-366 DHRVLLFGLTLSLM
+366 DHRVLLFGVTLSLLA
-380 TGIFAGLFPGLGH
+380 GIFAGLFPGLGH
-393 ARDDSANALRQAG
+393 ARDDSANTLKQAG
-406 RSGSGAG
+406 RSGSCGG
-413 RTAHRVL
+413 RTTHRVL

-441 TEHFRRLQTRDLGF
+441 TEHFRRLQSCDLGF
-455 EPHQLLTM
+455 ETYQLLTM
-463 QITPSQMDYPAGPHR
+463 QITPSHINYPPGSRR
-478 TVLLD
+478 TVLVD
-483 RMLQAVRATP
+483 RMLQTIRATP
-493 GVSAVAATTVNP
+493 GVAAAAATTVNP

-515 IIEGTDISERRADFI
+515 IIEGMDISGGSADFI

-535 VSSDIFHTMNIP
+535 VSGDIFHTMNIP
-547 VLRGRPF
+547 VLRGRAF
-554 SDLDNERGE
+554 SDLDNERGR

-568 SKDMAQRFWPN
+568 SKGMAQRFWPN
-579 VDALGKRLRMDRPN
+579 ADALGKRLRVDRPN
-593 ARWLTV
+593 APWLTV

-616 ETWYLPYAQNAE
+616 ETWYLPYAQNAG
-628 TAAADSIYLMVRVR
+628 TAAADSVYLMVRVQ
-642 SDSPSSMVSS
+642 SDSSSLVASV
-652 IKQAVWQADKSLAV
+652 KQAVWQADKTLAV
-666 YDISLMDR
+666 YDVSLMDR
-674 YYSETL
+674 YYSKSL

-711 SVIQRTHEIGIR
+711 AVIQRTHEIGIR

-735 SVLLR
+735 GVLLR
-740 GLKLSCAG
+740 GLRLSCAG
-748 LAIGVLVTVAMNRVF
+748 LVIGLLITIAMNRVL
-763 TSFLSEVH
+763 TSFLSQVH
-771 GLEIVPLLFSAGVLL
+771 GLEIVPPLFSAGVLL
-786 AVAFVACYV
+786 AVAFAACYV
-795 PARRGASLDPLVAL
+795 PARRGAALDPLVAL
-809 RFD
+809 RFE

>member
-6 QDLRYAL
+6 QDLHYAL

-21 FTAVAVLTLALGLGA
+21 FTAVAILTLALGLGA

-44 DTIYFRSLPLA
+44 NTIFFRTLPLA

-74 STFGMHSPNVV
+74 STFGMHSAHVA
-85 MFRETASAFDGM
+85 MLRETASAFDGM
-97 VALSGNSLTLAG
+97 VALSGESLTLAG

-115 ISVVYR
+115 ISAVYR
-121 SKGWSSTLKVQPVLG
+121 SEGWPSTLKVQPIFG
-136 RDFLPEEERKG
+136 RDFLPQEESKG
-147 LGSGS
+147 LGSGV
-152 ALISDRLWQRRFGGK
+152 ALISDRLWQRRFGGN

-176 LGNQIFRVVGV
+176 LDNQIFRVVGV
-187 MPHAFNFPYDADI
+187 MPGGFNFPYDADV
-200 WLPYAVDRTDP
+200 WLPFAVDRTDIA
-211 SREFAVFAHIKPGFT
+211 REFAVFAHIKPGFT
-226 PQQARESLAQA
+226 PRQAQESFALA

-244 YPATPPGYQVASITL
+244 YPATPPGYQVTSITL
-259 RENLNDNQERTMF
+259 RENLNGNQERVMF
-272 ALLCVV
+272 ALLCIV

-284 TCINIANLLLARSAV
+284 TCVNVANLLLARSAV

-315 RQLQQSMTESV
+315 RQLQQTMTESI
-326 LLAVAG
+326 LLATAG
-332 CGCALLLSS
+332 CVFALLLAS
-341 WLNRYLATLLPADFR
+341 WLNRYLATLLPSDFR
-356 LQLGMLTPEL
+356 LQLGMPTPEL
-366 DHRVLLFGLTLSLM
+366 DHRVLLFGITLSLLA
-380 TGIFAGLFPGLGH
+380 GIFAGLFPGLGH
-393 ARDDSANALRQAG
+393 AQNDSANTLKQAG
-406 RSGSGAG
+406 RSGTGGG
-413 RTAHRVL
+413 RTTHRVL

-441 TEHFRRLQTRDLGF
+441 TEHFRRLQTLELGF

-463 QITPSQMDYPAGPHR
+463 QITPSQIDYPRGPRR
-478 TVLLD
+478 TVLVD
-483 RMLQAVRATP
+483 HMLQAIRGTP
-493 GVSAVAATTVNP
+493 GVAAVAATTVNP

-515 IIEGTDISERRADFI
+515 IIEGADTSARSADFI

-535 VSSDIFHTMNIP
+535 VSGDIFHAMNIP
-547 VLRGRPF
+547 VLRGRTF
-554 SDLDNERGE
+554 SDFDNASGQ

-579 VDALGKRLRMDRPN
+579 ADALGKRLRMDRPN
-593 ARWLTV
+593 APWLTV

-616 ETWYLPYAQNAE
+616 ETWYLPYAQNAG
-628 TAAADSIYLMVRVR
+628 TAAADSIYLMVRVQ
-642 SDSPSSMVSS
+642 SDSPSLVTS

-666 YDISLMDR
+666 YDVSFMDR
-674 YYSETL
+674 YYSESL

-711 SVIQRTHEIGIR
+711 AVIQRTHEIGIR

-735 SVLLR
+735 EVLLR
-740 GLKLSCAG
+740 GLRLNSAG
-748 LAIGVLVTVAMNRVF
+748 LVIGVLITVAMNRVL

-771 GLEIVPLLFSAGVLL
+771 GLEIVPLLFSAVVLL
-786 AVAFVACYV
+786 AVAFTACYV
-795 PARRGASLDPLVAL
+795 PARRGAALDPLVAL

>member
-1 MSSLW
+1 MASLW

-21 FTAVAVLTLALGLGA
+21 FTTVAVLTLALGLGA

-44 DTIYFRSLPLA
+44 NTIYFRSLPLT
-55 DPDRTLRVLD
+55 DPDRILRVLD

-74 STFGMHSPNVV
+74 STFGMHSPHVV
-85 MFRETASAFDGM
+85 MFRETASAFDDM
-97 VALSGNSLTLAG
+97 VALSGDSLTLAG

-121 SKGWSSTLKVQPVLG
+121 SEGWSSTLGVQPMLG

-147 LGSGS
+147 LGSGI
-152 ALISDRLWQRRFGGK
+152 ALISNRLWQRRFGGS
-167 ASVLQQSVT
+167 ASALQQSVT

-187 MPHAFNFPYDADI
+187 MPPGFNFPYDADI
-200 WLPYAVDRTDP
+200 WLPFAVDRLDP
-211 SREFAVFAHIKPGFT
+211 AREFAVFAHIKPGLAA
-226 PQQARESLAQA
+226 QRARESLDQV

-244 YPATPPGYQVASITL
+244 YPVTPPGYEVASITL

-284 TCINIANLLLARSAV
+284 TCVNIANLLLARSAV

-315 RQLQQSMTESV
+315 RQLQQNMTESI

-332 CGCALLLSS
+332 CACALLLSS
-341 WLNRYLATLLPADFR
+341 WLNRYLATLLPSDFR
-356 LQLGMLTPEL
+356 LQLGMPTPEL
-366 DHRVLLFGLTLSLM
+366 DHRVLLFGIALSLLA
-380 TGIFAGLFPGLGH
+380 GIFAGLFPGLGH
-393 ARDDSANALRQAG
+393 ARDASENALRQAG
-406 RSGSGAG
+406 RSDSGAG

-441 TEHFRRLQTRDLGF
+441 TEHLRRLQIRDLGF

-463 QITPSQMDYPAGPHR
+463 EITPSQYDYPAGPRR
-478 TVLLD
+478 TVLVNS
-483 RMLQAVRATP
+483 MLQAIRTAP
-493 GVSAVAATTVNP
+493 GVAAVAATTVNP

-515 IIEGTDISERRADFI
+515 IVEGTDISGRSADFI

-535 VSSDIFHTMNIP
+535 VSSDIFHTMGIP
-547 VLRGRPF
+547 VLRGRAF

-579 VDALGKRLRMDRPN
+579 ADALGKRIRMDRPN
-593 ARWLTV
+593 ARWLAV

-642 SDSPSSMVSS
+642 SDSPSMVNS
-652 IKQAVWQADKSLAV
+652 IKQAVWQADKSLAL

-674 YYSETL
+674 YYSESL

-735 SVLLR
+735 GVLMQ
-740 GLKLSCAG
+740 GLKLSSAG
-748 LAIGVLVTVAMNRVF
+748 LAIGVLVTVAMNRVL
-763 TSFLSEVH
+763 TIFLAEVH
-771 GLEIVPLLFSAGVLL
+771 GLEIVPLLFAAGVLL

-795 PARRGASLDPLVAL
+795 PARRGAGLDALVAL

>member
-13 RLLRRAPM
+13 RLLGRAPI
-21 FTAVAVLTLALGLGA
+21 FTVVAILTLALGLGA

-44 DTIYFRSLPLA
+44 NTIFFRTLPLA
-55 DPDRTLRVLD
+55 DPDHTLRILD

-74 STFGMHSPNVV
+74 STFGMHSPHVV
-85 MFRETASAFDGM
+85 MLRETESAFDGM
-97 VALSGNSLTLAG
+97 VALSGESQTLLG

-121 SKGWSSTLKVQPVLG
+121 SEGWSSTLKVQPILG
-136 RDFLPEEERKG
+136 RDFLPQEEKKG
-147 LGSGS
+147 TGSGV
-152 ALISDRLWQRRFGGK
+152 ALISDRLWQRRFGGS
-167 ASVLQQSVT
+167 ASVLEQNIT
-176 LGNQIFRVVGV
+176 LDNQIFRVVGV
-187 MPHAFNFPYDADI
+187 LPRGFNFPYDADI
-200 WLPYAVDRTDP
+200 WLPLTVDRTDP
-211 SREFAVFAHIKPGFT
+211 AREFAVFTHIKAGFT
-226 PQQARESLAQA
+226 PKQALESLVPV
-237 TARIKET
+237 TARIKEI
-244 YPATPPGYQVASITL
+244 YPATPPGYQLTGITL
-259 RENLNDNQERTMF
+259 RENLNDNQARTMF

-284 TCINIANLLLARSAV
+284 TCVNVANLLLARSAV

-315 RQLQQSMTESV
+315 RQLQQTMTESL
-326 LLAVAG
+326 LLAIAG
-332 CGCALLLSS
+332 CGCALLLTT
-341 WLNRYLATLLPADFR
+341 WLNRYLATLLPSDFR
-356 LQLGMLTPEL
+356 LQLGMPAPEL
-366 DHRVLLFGLTLSLM
+366 DHRVLLFGVTLALLA
-380 TGIFAGLFPGLGH
+380 GIFAGLFPGLGH
-393 ARDDSANALRQAG
+393 ARNDSADTLRQAG
-406 RSGSGAG
+406 RSGSGGG
-413 RTAHRVL
+413 RTTHRVL

-441 TEHFRRLQTRDLGF
+441 TEHFRRLETRDLGF

-463 QITPSQMDYPAGPHR
+463 QITPSQIDYPAGSRR
-478 TVLLD
+478 TVLID
-483 RMLQAVRATP
+483 RMLQAIRATP
-493 GVSAVAATTVNP
+493 GVAAVAATTVNP

-515 IIEGTDISERRADFI
+515 IIEGTDISGRSADFI

-547 VLRGRPF
+547 VLRGRAF
-554 SDLDNERGE
+554 TDLDSERSQ

-568 SKDMAQRFWPN
+568 SKAMAQRFWPN
-579 VDALGKRLRMDRPN
+579 TDALGKRLRVDRPN
-593 ARWLTV
+593 AAWLTV
-599 VGIVGNVHDA
+599 VGIVGNVQDA

-616 ETWYLPYAQNAE
+616 ETWYLPYPQNAG

-642 SDSPSSMVSS
+642 SDSPALVSS

-674 YYSETL
+674 YYSESL

-711 SVIQRTHEIGIR
+711 AVIQRTHEIGIR

-729 SNQVLS
+729 SGQVLS
-735 SVLLR
+735 GVLLR
-740 GLKLSCAG
+740 GLRLSCAG
-748 LAIGVLVTVAMNRVF
+748 LFLGLVMTVAMNRVLA
-763 TSFLSEVH
+763 SFLSEVH
-771 GLEIVPLLFSAGVLL
+771 GLETVPLIFSAVVLL
-786 AVAFVACYV
+786 VVAFAACYL
-795 PARRGASLDPLVAL
+795 PARRGAALDPLVAL

>member
-1 MSSLW
+1 MASLW

-21 FTAVAVLTLALGLGA
+21 FTTVAVLTLALGLGA

-44 DTIYFRSLPLA
+44 NTIYFRSLPLA
-55 DPDRTLRVLD
+55 DPDRILRVLD

-74 STFGMHSPNVV
+74 STFGMHSPHVV

-97 VALSGNSLTLAG
+97 VALSGDSLTLAG

-121 SKGWSSTLKVQPVLG
+121 SEGWSSTLKVQPMLG

-147 LGSGS
+147 LGSGI
-152 ALISDRLWQRRFGGK
+152 ALISNRLWQRRFGGS
-167 ASVLQQSVT
+167 ASALQQSVT

-187 MPHAFNFPYDADI
+187 MPHGFNFPYDADI
-200 WLPYAVDRTDP
+200 WLPFAVDHLDP
-211 SREFAVFAHIKPGFT
+211 AREFAVFAHIKPGLT
-226 PQQARESLAQA
+226 AQRARESLAQV

-244 YPATPPGYQVASITL
+244 YPVTPPGYEVASITL
-259 RENLNDNQERTMF
+259 RENLNDNQERTVF

-284 TCINIANLLLARSAV
+284 TCVNIANLLLARSAV

-315 RQLQQSMTESV
+315 RQLQQNMTESI

-332 CGCALLLSS
+332 CACALLLSS
-341 WLNRYLATLLPADFR
+341 WLNRYLATLLPSDFR
-356 LQLGMLTPEL
+356 LQLGMPTPEL
-366 DHRVLLFGLTLSLM
+366 DHRVLLFGVTLSLLA
-380 TGIFAGLFPGLGH
+380 GIFAGLFPGLGH
-393 ARDDSANALRQAG
+393 AGGASANALRQAG
-406 RSGSGAG
+406 RSSSGAG

-441 TEHFRRLQTRDLGF
+441 TEHLRRLLIRDLGF

-463 QITPSQMDYPAGPHR
+463 EITPSQYEYPAGPRR
-478 TVLLD
+478 TVLVNS
-483 RMLQAVRATP
+483 MLQAIRSTP
-493 GVSAVAATTVNP
+493 GVAAVAATTVNP

-515 IIEGTDISERRADFI
+515 IVEGTDISRRSADFI

-535 VSSDIFHTMNIP
+535 VSSDIFRTMDIP
-547 VLRGRPF
+547 VLRGRAF

-579 VDALGKRLRMDRPN
+579 ADALGKHIRMDRPN

-642 SDSPSSMVSS
+642 SDSPSMVSS
-652 IKQAVWQADKSLAV
+652 IKEAVWQADKSLAL

-674 YYSETL
+674 YYSESL
-680 ERDRLG
+680 ERERLG

-735 SVLLR
+735 GVLMR
-740 GLKLSCAG
+740 GLKLSSAG
-748 LAIGVLVTVAMNRVF
+748 LAIGVLVTVAMNRVLA
-763 TSFLSEVH
+763 SFLSEVH

-795 PARRGASLDPLVAL
+795 PARRGAGLDPLVAL

>member
-1 MSSLW
+1 MASFW
-6 QDLRYAL
+6 HDLRYAL

-21 FTAVAVLTLALGLGA
+21 FTTVAVLTLALGLGA

-44 DTIYFRSLPLA
+44 NTIYFRSLPFA
-55 DPDRTLRVLD
+55 DPNRILRVLD

-74 STFGMHSPNVV
+74 STFGMHSPHVV

-97 VALSGNSLTLAG
+97 VALSGDSLTLAG

-121 SKGWSSTLKVQPVLG
+121 SEGWSSTLKVQPMLG

-147 LGSGS
+147 LGSGI
-152 ALISDRLWQRRFGGK
+152 ALISNRLWQRRFGGS

-187 MPHAFNFPYDADI
+187 MPHGFNFPYDADI
-200 WLPYAVDRTDP
+200 WLPFAIDRLDP
-211 SREFAVFAHIKPGFT
+211 AREFAVFAHIKPDLT
-226 PQQARESLAQA
+226 AERARESLAQV

-244 YPATPPGYQVASITL
+244 YSVTPPGYEVASITL

-284 TCINIANLLLARSAV
+284 TCVNIANLLLARSAV

-315 RQLQQSMTESV
+315 RQLQQNMTESI

-332 CGCALLLSS
+332 CACALLLSS
-341 WLNRYLATLLPADFR
+341 WLNRYLATLLPSDFR
-356 LQLGMLTPEL
+356 LQLGMPTPEL
-366 DHRVLLFGLTLSLM
+366 DHRVLLFGITLSLLA
-380 TGIFAGLFPGLGH
+380 GIFAGLFPGLGH
-393 ARDDSANALRQAG
+393 ARDASANALRQAG

-441 TEHFRRLQTRDLGF
+441 TEHLRRLQIRDLGF

-463 QITPSQMDYPAGPHR
+463 EITPSQYDYPAGPRR
-478 TVLLD
+478 TVLVNS
-483 RMLQAVRATP
+483 MLQAIRTTP
-493 GVSAVAATTVNP
+493 GVAAVAATTVNP

-515 IIEGTDISERRADFI
+515 IVEGTDISGRSADFI

-535 VSSDIFHTMNIP
+535 VTRDIFETMDIP
-547 VLRGRPF
+547 VLRGRAF

-579 VDALGKRLRMDRPN
+579 ADALGKRIRMDRPN

-599 VGIVGNVHDA
+599 VGIVGIVHDA

-628 TAAADSIYLMVRVR
+628 TAAADSIYLMVRIR
-642 SDSPSSMVSS
+642 SDSPSMVRS
-652 IKQAVWQADKSLAV
+652 IKQAVWQADKSLAL

-674 YYSETL
+674 YYSESL

-697 LLLAALGVYGVMAF
+697 LLLAALGVYGVTAF

-729 SNQVLS
+729 SKQVLS
-735 SVLLR
+735 GVLMR
-740 GLKLSCAG
+740 GLKLSSAG
-748 LAIGVLVTVAMNRVF
+748 LAIGVLVTVAMNRVL

-795 PARRGASLDPLVAL
+795 PARRGAGLDPLVAL

>member
-21 FTAVAVLTLALGLGA
+21 FTAVAILTLALGLGA
-36 NISIFSLV
+36 NISIFSLLN
-44 DTIYFRSLPLA
+44 TIFFRSLPLA
-55 DPDRTLRVLD
+55 DPDRTLRILD

-74 STFGMHSPNVV
+74 STFGMHSPHVV
-85 MFRETASAFDGM
+85 MFRETDSAFDGM
-97 VALSGNSLTLAG
+97 VALSGDSLTLAG

-121 SKGWSSTLKVQPVLG
+121 SEGWSSTLKVQPILG
-136 RDFLPEEERKG
+136 RDFLPQEERKG
-147 LGSGS
+147 MGSGV
-152 ALISDRLWQRRFGGK
+152 ALISNRLWQRRFGGNP
-167 ASVLQQSVT
+167 SVLQQSVT
-176 LGNQIFRVVGV
+176 LDNQNFRVVGV
-187 MPHAFNFPYDADI
+187 MPLNFNFPYDADI
-200 WLPYAVDRTDP
+200 WLPFAVDRLDIA
-211 SREFAVFAHIKPGFT
+211 REFAVFAHIKPGFT
-226 PQQARESLAQA
+226 PQQARESLTQI
-237 TARIKET
+237 TSRIKEV
-244 YPATPPGYQVASITL
+244 YPATPPGYQVTSITL
-259 RENLNDNQERTMF
+259 RENLKDHQERTMF

-284 TCINIANLLLARSAV
+284 TCVNVANLLLARSAV

-315 RQLQQSMTESV
+315 RQLQQAMTESLV
-326 LLAVAG
+326 LASAG

-341 WLNRYLATLLPADFR
+341 WLNRYLATLLPSDFR
-356 LQLGMLTPEL
+356 LQLGMPAPEL
-366 DHRVLLFGLTLSLM
+366 DHRVLLFGVALSLAA
-380 TGIFAGLFPGLGH
+380 GVFAGLFPGLGH
-393 ARDDSANALRQAG
+393 ARDDSAAALKQAG
-406 RSGSGAG
+406 RSGSAG
-413 RTAHRVL
+413 WRTTHRVL

-441 TEHFRRLQTRDLGF
+441 TEHFHRLQTRDLGF
-455 EPHQLLTM
+455 KPHQLLTM
-463 QITPSQMDYPAGPHR
+463 QFTPSLIDYPRGPRR
-478 TVLLD
+478 TVLID
-483 RMLQAVRATP
+483 RVLETVRAAP
-493 GVSAVAATTVNP
+493 GVEADAATTVNP

-515 IIEGTDISERRADFI
+515 MIEGADASGRSADFI

-547 VLRGRPF
+547 VLRGRAF
-554 SDLDNERGE
+554 SDLDNARGQ

-579 VDALGKRLRMDRPN
+579 SDALGKRLRMDRPS
-593 ARWLTV
+593 APWLTV

-616 ETWYLPYAQNAE
+616 ETWYLPYAQNSG
-628 TAAADSIYLMVRVR
+628 TAAADSIYLMVRVQ
-642 SDSPSSMVSS
+642 SDSPALVTSV
-652 IKQAVWQADKSLAV
+652 KQAVWQADKSLAV
-666 YDISLMDR
+666 YDVSFMDR
-674 YYSETL
+674 YYSESL

-686 ARVMSFFGGFG
+686 ARVMSFFGVFG

-711 SVIQRTHEIGIR
+711 AVIQRTHEIGIR

-735 SVLLR
+735 GVLAR
-740 GLKLSCAG
+740 GLRLTCAG
-748 LAIGVLVTVAMNRVF
+748 LFIGLLITIALNRVL

-771 GLEIVPLLFSAGVLL
+771 ALEAGPLLFSVVVLL
-786 AVAFVACYV
+786 VVAFAACYL
-795 PARRGASLDPLVAL
+795 PARRSATLDPLAAL